1 MTLLDTTPDTNVD
14 SASGAP
20 TGVPTSAAAR
30 HGGTVATPGLRIERL
45 GPAFGAIVHGVD
57 LAQVD
62 DAIAFDLR
70 RALLA
75 HKVLFFR
82 GQDAFDDDAQ
92 VRLGN
97 LLGELTAGHPV
108 AGTHERKEIYSID
121 SSDPEFSFSDEWHTD
136 VTFMKEPPAISV
148 LRAVT
153 LPDYGG
159 DTSWADAQ
167 AAYDSLSK
175 PFRGLV
181 DQLIAAHDGNREW
194 GAYLRKHG
202 GQEWNGKVVTE
213 LPVVEHPVVRVH
225 PETGRRGLFVNPGF
239 TSHIVGVSQAES
251 RAILDV
257 LYAHLTQPEHTIRHR
272 WAPGDVGIWDNRAT
286 SHYANRDYVDANL
299 GPRAM
304 RRVTV
309 GGDKPVGVN
318 GLTGGAAA

>member
-1 MTLLDTTPDTNVD
+1 MTLLDTTPDANVD
-14 SASGAP
+14 SARGAP

-167 AAYDSLSK
+167 AAYDSLSE

-181 DQLIAAHDGNREW
+181 DQLVAAHDGNREW
-194 GAYLRKHG
+194 GAYLRKNG
-202 GQEWNGKVVTE
+202 GQEWSGEVVTE

>member
-1 MTLLDTTPDTNVD
+1 MTLLDTTPGTNAD
-14 SASGAP
+14 SASSAP
-20 TGVPTSAAAR
+20 TGVPASAAAR

-62 DAIAFDLR
+62 DAMAFDLR

-136 VTFMKEPPAISV
+136 VTFMTEPPAISV

-167 AAYDSLSK
+167 AAYDSLSE

-181 DQLIAAHDGNREW
+181 DQLVAAHDGNREW
-194 GAYLRKHG
+194 GAYLRKNG
-202 GQEWNGKVVTE
+202 GQEWNGKIVTE

-251 RAILDV
+251 RAILDA

>member
-62 DAIAFDLR
+62 DAMAFDLR

-136 VTFMKEPPAISV
+136 VTFMTEPPAISV

-167 AAYDSLSK
+167 AAYDSLSE

-181 DQLIAAHDGNREW
+181 DQLVAAHDGNREW
-194 GAYLRKHG
+194 GAYLRKNG
-202 GQEWNGKVVTE
+202 GQEWNGKIVTE

-251 RAILDV
+251 RAILDA

>member
-20 TGVPTSAAAR
+20 TSAAAR
-30 HGGTVATPGLRIERL
+30 RGGTVATPGLRIERL

-121 SSDPEFSFSDEWHTD
+121 SSDPEFSFSDEWPTD

-159 DTSWADAQ
+159 DTPSCVCTPRRAVAGCSSTPVSPPTSS
-167 AAYDSLSK
+167 ACRRPS
-175 PFRGLV
+175 RG
-181 DQLIAAHDGNREW
+181 RSSTCCT
-194 GAYLRKHG
+194 R
-202 GQEWNGKVVTE
+202 T
-213 LPVVEHPVVRVH
+213 
-225 PETGRRGLFVNPGF
+225 
-239 TSHIVGVSQAES
+239 
-251 RAILDV
+251 
-257 LYAHLTQPEHTIRHR
+257 
-272 WAPGDVGIWDNRAT
+272 
-286 SHYANRDYVDANL
+286 
-299 GPRAM
+299 
-304 RRVTV
+304 
-309 GGDKPVGVN
+309 
-318 GLTGGAAA
+318 

>member
-1 MTLLDTTPDTNVD
+1 MTLLDTTPGTNVD

-167 AAYDSLSK
+167 AAYDSLSE

-181 DQLIAAHDGNREW
+181 DQLVAAHDGNREW
-194 GAYLRKHG
+194 GAYLRKNG
-202 GQEWNGKVVTE
+202 GQEWSGEVVTE

>member
-1 MTLLDTTPDTNVD
+1 MTLLDTTPGTNAD
-14 SASGAP
+14 SASSAP
-20 TGVPTSAAAR
+20 TGVPASAAAR

-62 DAIAFDLR
+62 DAMAFDLR

-167 AAYDSLSK
+167 AAYDSLSE

-181 DQLIAAHDGNREW
+181 DQLVAAHDGNREW
-194 GAYLRKHG
+194 GAYLRKNG
-202 GQEWNGKVVTE
+202 GQEWNGKIVTE

-251 RAILDV
+251 RAILDA